1 MDKKLEKD
9 VIQIE
14 LIENQVISQLQL
26 TNLVEDNDLL
36 HVKVTEDTR
45 FIDNV
50 WDFSRFNIKN
60 QNNSSFVFDFTDVDY
75 IYRNY
80 VKTFV
85 LRNLYERR
93 LEIPTIESRFNKI
106 KNFITYLKQHSV
118 FTVELLNVYE
128 VNDYLMTNK
137 ELKVASLSNIKKAIK
152 GLIMEI
158 EFKNPN
164 LDFEGIYEL
173 LDEFDSQRY
182 KYERELG
189 KHPLIPKEIHK
200 KILQYALNDIKSD
213 QLDLVDKMSACMII
227 ILAETGM
234 RIMEFQNLK
243 SNALKSI
250 VVKNET
256 QSKFY
261 YLEFMTYKTVKEVDG
276 KLTQTFV
283 TENVMLAYQTLQD
296 ILKERKKSPLDY
308 LYCTTERKAYNTLT
322 LRSHIKRFFIR
333 HRFDLNIIK
342 MSKSNRDCF
351 SSLII
356 DENLVKTISWLTK
369 DVIGEE
375 VYYAVPH
382 QFRVYLATDLYNKGV
397 HLDWIRR
404 HMNHMSTIMTEHYIR
419 IQQEEKRKHTH
430 VETLMRRVSKAG
442 MLETNQDEINE
453 EQIKKELND
462 EEYRKAYNDINKFLK
477 KSKLNIYNNLDEIIA
492 LLGKTQTPIVETELG
507 YCAHKGFLK
516 LCKHQEYISSL
527 DDGYSVGIMLP
538 TLEEFA
544 FTYQRF
550 EEKSKIVDYNESLMM
565 KDSRYEREYIKELK
579 AITLFINKKVLLE
592 LDEVKKELKNKGE
605 SYVKALYPGLDNIID
620 NLTEVEERI
629 LLWKKQSE
637 LKLKSL

>member
-1 MDKKLEKD
+1 MHID
-9 VIQIE
+9 
-14 LIENQVISQLQL
+14 LIEDEVVSQLQL
-26 TNLVEDNDLL
+26 TTLVEDNELL
-36 HVKVTEDTR
+36 HVNVTKDTK
-45 FIDNV
+45 FIDNI
-50 WDFSRFNIKN
+50 WDFSKFNIKN

-85 LRNLYERR
+85 LRKLYERR
-93 LEIPTIESRFNKI
+93 LEIPTIKSKVNKI
-106 KNFITYLKQHSV
+106 KNFLTYLENQSV

-128 VNDYLMTNK
+128 VNEYLMANR
-137 ELKVASLSNIKKAIK
+137 ELKVASLSSIKIAIK
-152 GLIMEI
+152 EFIMEI
-158 EFKNPN
+158 EFKNPH
-164 LDFEGIYEL
+164 LDFEDIYEL
-173 LDEFDSQRY
+173 LDEVDSQRY

-200 KILQYALNDIKSD
+200 KILQCALNDIKSD
-213 QLDLVDKMSACMII
+213 QLAVVDKMSACMII

-243 SNALKSI
+243 SNSLKSI
-250 VVKNET
+250 VLKNEEK
-256 QSKFY
+256 SDFF
-261 YLEFMTYKTVKEVDG
+261 YLEFMTYKTVKEKNG

-283 TENVMLAYQTLQD
+283 TENTKLAYQTLLE
-296 ILKERKKSPLDY
+296 ILEERRETGADY
-308 LYCTTERKAYNTLT
+308 LYCTVERSAYNTAT
-322 LRSHIKRFFIR
+322 LRAHIKRFFIR
-333 HRFDLNIIK
+333 HRFELNIIE
-342 MSKSNRDCF
+342 MSKSDRDCF

-356 DENLVKTISWLTK
+356 DKNLVKSISWLTK
-369 DVIGEE
+369 DLIGEK

-382 QFRVYLATDLYNKGV
+382 QFRVYLATDLYNKGM

-430 VETLMRRVSKAG
+430 VETLMRRVSKVG
-442 MLETNQDEINE
+442 MLETNQDKISE

-462 EEYRKAYNDINKFLK
+462 EAYRKAYNDINKFLK
-477 KSKLNIYNNLDEIIA
+477 KSKLNIYRNLDEIIA

-507 YCAHKGFLK
+507 YCAHKAFLK

-550 EEKSKIVDYNESLMM
+550 EEKSKIVDYNESLML
-565 KDSRYEREYIKELK
+565 KDSRYEREYTKELK
-579 AITLFINKKVLLE
+579 AITLFITKKVLVE
-592 LDEVKKELKNKGE
+592 LDEVKQELENKGE
-605 SYVKALYPGLDNIID
+605 PYIKALYPGLGNIID

-629 LLWKKQSE
+629 LLWKKKSE